1 MENRDR
7 VEPGLFH
14 LLLVR
19 VRSRGRRLDLL
30 RSPLTDTKVS
40 RDLVEIDTAIDEAL
54 VGLQE
59 ANVIIKI
66 DAFPK
71 VEGGESPGVK

>member
-1 MENRDR
+1 MENRHR

-19 VRSRGRRLDLL
+19 VRSRRRRLDLL

-54 VGLQE
+54 L
-59 ANVIIKI
+59 AFKKPTYLRSMFFNIIIYYFIIYK
-66 DAFPK
+66 K
-71 VEGGESPGVK
+71 K